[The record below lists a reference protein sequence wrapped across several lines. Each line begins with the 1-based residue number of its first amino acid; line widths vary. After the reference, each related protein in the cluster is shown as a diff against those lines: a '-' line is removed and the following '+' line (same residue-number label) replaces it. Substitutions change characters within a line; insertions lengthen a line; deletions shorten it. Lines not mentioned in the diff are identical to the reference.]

1 MRDRCFLLAV
11 LACTV
16 IACRPEPA
24 PTEHPTPT
32 EDPKP
37 VIDPVETPTSSIAA
51 PWTVV
56 VADGSANI
64 YRCEHPTGGAPRFEY
79 IPVTPET
86 SSTGQYSGGPPR
98 SGPMTAAQVDA
109 LWQQVDAAIANTT
122 AHVVDRAKGTVAIE
136 ASGPSTAKIIVTGTA
151 GADLMAVLA
160 ALPDAPAP

>member
-1 MRDRCFLLAV
+1 MHMLARRFLLAV
-11 LACTV
+11 LVCTAN
-16 IACRPEPA
+16 ACRPEPA
-24 PTEHPTPT
+24 PTEHPT

-37 VIDPVETPTSSIAA
+37 VTDPVATPASTIAA

-64 YRCEHPTGGAPRFEY
+64 YRCGHPTGGAPRFEY
-79 IPVTPET
+79 VPVTPET

-109 LWQQVDAAIANTT
+109 LWQQIDAAVANTT

-136 ASGPSTAKIIVTGTA
+136 ADGPTRAKIIVTGKA

-160 ALPDAPAP
+160 ALPDAPTP